1 MYVHVLRQPEYR
13 FTALGGGNDI
23 GGSYYALQL
32 GDSVIMLD
40 AGIKYKTVLEE
51 RTPNVTPLYSVCGL
65 DGLWELDSLAIS
77 HTHLVHAGFPRSSVS
92 PKY

>member
-1 MYVHVLRQPEYR
+1 MHVLRQQEYR